1 MPTCGIEFCLVSCFV
16 PGCGRGSPARVGTSM
31 GPVPYRLLPGMPRQ
45 LKAAG
50 ESHSKD
56 ITNLPIEYNSNRNSW
71 QHVWRN
77 GILSLKAFHDNTKY
91 TEFFRQFLIG
101 VWLFQLQIFCCF
113 IHRVQPSPGFCPED
127 EE

>member
-1 MPTCGIEFCLVSCFV
+1 MEYAECCLMLNASS

-56 ITNLPIEYNSNRNSW
+56 ITNPAPG
-71 QHVWRN
+71 V
-77 GILSLKAFHDNTKY
+77 
-91 TEFFRQFLIG
+91 QF
-101 VWLFQLQIFCCF
+101 
-113 IHRVQPSPGFCPED
+113 E
-127 EE
+127 